1 MEIFAERIHG
11 DPQDPVLAQSGIR
24 VRDILAL
31 RDSGMRA
38 SEILKAHPE
47 LSESDVDICKA
58 LAMISLEDRPEFTK
72 NAAGITP
79 RKGRGS
85 HPPIKLLFD
94 ENLSWKYI
102 PAMLD
107 RVAAV
112 SHIELEDMKSAADLD
127 IWREFASNGSR
138 AVIITRDY
146 DFVQLAE
153 VFAMEAM
160 LRNRAYKGIDSD
172 LKSFPFVVHIDST
185 KPKRDKSERKT
196 RKGRKK
202 ADFLSK
208 EGMVEACSKQAQ
220 NFAKEANKEPQRTV
234 YMGLTRNGLKQGL
247 RLPAIFKK
255 YRVGRHESEQGK
267 VTHLADAD
275 LAAEVDWAALNRVRA
290 HVSHKSGIPLE
301 PVGPEDYL

>member
-1 MEIFAERIHG
+1 MEIFAQRIHG
-11 DPQDPVLAQSGIR
+11 DPQDPVLTQSGMK
-24 VRDILAL
+24 VRDVLAL
-31 RDSGMRA
+31 RDQGMRA
-38 SEILKAHPE
+38 PEILKMHPE
-47 LSESDVDICKA
+47 LTDGDIDICKA
-58 LAMISLEDRPEFTK
+58 LAMISLEDRSEYRR

-79 RKGRGS
+79 RKSPKDHR
-85 HPPIKLLFD
+85 PIKLLFD

-102 PAMLD
+102 PALLD

-127 IWREFASNGSR
+127 IWREFTSNGSR

-160 LRNRAYKGIDSD
+160 LRNRAYKGIDDD
-172 LKSFPFVVHIDST
+172 LKQFPFVVHIDSA

-196 RKGRKK
+196 RKGKKK
-202 ADFLSK
+202 ADFLSR

-234 YMGLTRNGLKQGL
+234 YMGLTRNGLRQGL
-247 RLPAIFKK
+247 RLPDIFKK
-255 YRVGRHESEQGK
+255 YRTGRHIDEQSK
-267 VTHLADAD
+267 VTSLRDAD
-275 LAAEVDWAALNRVRA
+275 LAEEVDWSALNKVRA
-290 HVSHKSGIPLE
+290 HVSYKSGIPLE